1 MRLNEALASVSE
13 RFGTP
18 MVLGSSAPCPE
29 GTVHAV
35 ALDGEPAEVT
45 LPVVVESA
53 SGDCRVVDG
62 PSPEWLSLVA
72 RFPDD

>member
-1 MRLNEALASVSE
+1 MRLNEALVSVSE
-13 RFGTP
+13 RFGMP

-29 GTVHAV
+29 GTVHTV
-35 ALDGEPAEVT
+35 ALDGEPAEAT

-62 PSPEWLSLVA
+62 PSPEWLALVA